1 MQQNDGRSL
10 VNFIRLTSQDFGIH
24 DSQYVCID
32 LDSLFLSRHD
42 LGGDSLV
49 DTLPQM
55 RFEILDLSLQEPLHD
70 PREGVFDDV
79 DPPIFQRKVRIQFPQ
94 FPNGHGVLRFGR
106 EGIIHTRDPVH
117 PRILGCLPGL
127 PSILGQVIDTLSH
140 LLGTRLFIK
149 LLTLFQ
155 NALYNGSFSQS
166 FLHSFP
172 CCEIFTFIN
181 DHNFKRTII
190 GCCRGGISF
199 LGGHVMDFLID
210 ILALVGLQ

>member
-155 NALYNGSFSQS
+155 NAYNKKKTRFGFAELHFS
-166 FLHSFP
+166 FLDTFADIIP
-172 CCEIFTFIN
+172 CIMGASVNRFCIRSHAVRFSLSSM
-181 DHNFKRTII
+181 TII
-190 GCCRGGISF
+190 SRGPS
-199 LGGHVMDFLID
+199 
-210 ILALVGLQ
+210 